1 MSNFSGWRPGH
12 SSPPP
17 PPDTNGWGRY
27 VAVTL
32 EHILVRL
39 HYIEEKQRDDQHL
52 NLRASDAH
60 TSRPPKDSTWAERRD
75 LTRDIASI
83 AKDVRTGLMW
93 IAAIILLLG
102 LIAKKLDLTQL
113 PTLRSWLGTLG

>member
-1 MSNFSGWRPGH
+1 MSNLPGWRPGH

-52 NLRASDAH
+52 SHRASDAH
-60 TSRPPKDSTWAERRD
+60 TTKPPATWAD
-75 LTRDIASI
+75 MKDIAS
-83 AKDVRTGLMW
+83 ALRELRTGLMW

-113 PTLRSWLGTLG
+113 PTLKHWLGTLG

>member
-1 MSNFSGWRPGH
+1 MSNPPGWRPDQR
-12 SSPPP
+12 SPPP
-17 PPDTNGWGRY
+17 QNFNDTEGWRRY

-39 HYIEEKQRDDQHL
+39 HYIERDRNHPQQQSPP
-52 NLRASDAH
+52 ASDAPI
-60 TSRPPKDSTWAERRD
+60 TKPPATWADRRELAKD
-75 LTRDIASI
+75 VASI

-113 PTLRSWLGTLG
+113 PTLKSWLGTLG

>member
-1 MSNFSGWRPGH
+1 MSNLPGWRPGH

-52 NLRASDAH
+52 SHRASDAP
-60 TSRPPKDSTWAERRD
+60 TTKPPKDSTWSDRRD
-75 LTRDIASI
+75 LAKDIASI
-83 AKDVRTGLMW
+83 AKDFRTGLMW
-93 IAAIILLLG
+93 IAVIVLLVG
-102 LIAKKLDLTQL
+102 LIAKRIDLTQL
-113 PTLRSWLGTLG
+113 QTLKFWLATPG